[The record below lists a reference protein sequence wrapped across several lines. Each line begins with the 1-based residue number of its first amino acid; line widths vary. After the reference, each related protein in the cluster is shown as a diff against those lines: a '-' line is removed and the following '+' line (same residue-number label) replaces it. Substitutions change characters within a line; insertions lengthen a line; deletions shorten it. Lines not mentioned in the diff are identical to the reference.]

1 MKKIVIRT
9 VTVKHRYCYETSVFY
24 IPIKV
29 FFISVMFFLLSNFN
43 RIRMLPIG
51 HRKRGDVLCG
61 GGEMNGH
68 T

>member
-1 MKKIVIRT
+1 MVRT
-9 VTVKHRYCYETSVFY
+9 VTVKHRYCYEISVFY

-51 HRKRGDVLCG
+51 HRTRGDVWG
-61 GGEMNGH
+61 GGMNGD